1 MLVTGA
7 AGFVGYAVAA
17 LLVAHGHEVIGLT
30 RSPASALPAG
40 VRRLHGDLSTPG
52 TLPAALAD
60 VDGVCHLAGLTKVR
74 DSRTN
79 PVDYWRTN
87 VGGTLAILHR
97 LAADQAAADLA
108 ATGAIGAIS
117 LRAFNVAG
125 ALPGHPDRDT
135 TRLIPQLLAVQQ
147 GRAPE
152 LVINGDG
159 TAVRDFV
166 HVADMATAFALALC
180 ACQAGTWRAYNVGSG
195 HPSTVHDVITTAET
209 VTGRARPPTAHHRR
223 ARARDAAGRQH
234 PHPDRAGLA
243 TGKINPSRDHRRCV
257 ERSNQRVVAH
267 RIVDYGIVLNRLRS
281 VYRGALTCGCLIDHE
296 RRARQRTDAP
306 HGWRRAGKAER
317 DRSPPAPD
325 INPASSSRR
334 VAQPTRRDPRQPH
347 NADRIA
353 PVARDDHDA
362 SHVPTV

>member
-1 MLVTGA
+1 MRILVTGA

-17 LLVAHGHEVIGLT
+17 LLIEHGHHVIGLT

-40 VRRLHGDLSTPG
+40 VQRLQGDLNTPG

-87 VGGTLAILHR
+87 VGGSLAILHR
-97 LAADQAAADLA
+97 LADVHAGRVVLASTCAVYGEQAEQPIRETTPVAPSSPYGRSKLAADPAAADLA
-108 ATGAIGAIS
+108 TTGAIGAIS
-117 LRAFNVAG
+117 LRVFNVAG

-209 VTGRARPPTAHHRR
+209 VTGRPVPRRHTTAAHEPATLLADSTRIRTELGWRP
-223 ARARDAAGRQH
+223 
-234 PHPDRAGLA
+234 
-243 TGKINPSRDHRRCV
+243 
-257 ERSNQRVVAH
+257 ERSTLPEIIA
-267 RIVDYGIVLNRLRS
+267 DAWS
-281 VYRGALTCGCLIDHE
+281 AL
-296 RRARQRTDAP
+296 AR
-306 HGWRRAGKAER
+306 E
-317 DRSPPAPD
+317 
-325 INPASSSRR
+325 
-334 VAQPTRRDPRQPH
+334 
-347 NADRIA
+347 
-353 PVARDDHDA
+353 
-362 SHVPTV
+362 